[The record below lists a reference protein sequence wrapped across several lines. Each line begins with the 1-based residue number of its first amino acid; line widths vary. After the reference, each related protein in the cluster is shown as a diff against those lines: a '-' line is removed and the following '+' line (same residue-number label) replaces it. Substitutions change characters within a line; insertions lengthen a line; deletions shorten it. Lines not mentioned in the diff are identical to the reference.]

1 MGDSSI
7 EKPAIF
13 DDAYV
18 TMLYGD
24 SYLLGVRVLGHSIRA
39 TGSTKKL
46 VCIVVHASQ
55 KSQRILQDA
64 GWILYNT
71 EVIRKNTTTKSA
83 LVPPRFWAV
92 YTKLVAFKLPYR
104 KIVFLDADTMVIQNI
119 DQLFKCG
126 GDRGFCAN
134 LKHSEHFNSG
144 VLVISPGLS
153 LFNDLLEKLRVL
165 ESYDGADQGFLN
177 EYFGQ
182 LVEAPLFRGTAI
194 MENNDRKNHTCYQS
208 FCLQLE
214 RLPAQYNADVGLFL
228 LNSEK
233 WNFSPVSIVHF
244 TLGPVKPWDWWST
257 WLIKPATT
265 WQILRWELHASED
278 DTKLTVYL
286 FLMSLLPVVITC
298 VMLQNFLPLREGLQY
313 QLTQNLSLF
322 KKTFT
327 MFLLDHHVEI
337 GVVFGVIALLWAF
350 AMPILCFIPRQ
361 APPLH
366 AWLLLFLWGFFNLS
380 ASATIWAQ
388 FCYTLGCFHSKGHW
402 TGVVPSLAAS
412 MDGSLRSRF
421 GSKCF
426 RLSLGSFFLQLL
438 LAAYI
443 PQRMPSIFGKLLL
456 CAVLILVNVVEAGLL
471 FGVLGKVFLQKGWF
485 ENRVPS

>member
-1 MGDSSI
+1 MY
-7 EKPAIF
+7 

-55 KSQRILQDA
+55 KSQRILEDA

-71 EVIRKNTTTKSA
+71 EVIRKNTTTKS
-83 LVPPRFWAV
+83 VPIPPRFWAV

-104 KIVFLDADTMVIQNI
+104 KVVFLDADTLVIRNI
-119 DQLFKCG
+119 DQLFQCG

-144 VLVISPGLS
+144 VLVLSPEVS
-153 LFNDLLEKLRVL
+153 LFDDLLEKLGDL

-182 LVEAPLFRGTAI
+182 LVEAPLFHGAA
-194 MENNDRKNHTCYQS
+194 MLDNNDSKSHTCYQS

-233 WNFSPVSIVHF
+233 WNFSPVSILHF

-257 WLIKPATT
+257 WLVKPATT
-265 WQILRWELHASED
+265 WQILRLQLHVSED

-286 FLMSLLPVVITC
+286 FLMSLLPVLVTY
-298 VMLQNFLPLREGLQY
+298 VMLKNFLSLREGLRR
-313 QLTQNLSLF
+313 QLTQNFSLF
-322 KKTFT
+322 KKAVTI
-327 MFLLDHHVEI
+327 FLLDHHVEI
-337 GVVFGVIALLWAF
+337 GVFYGVTALLWAF
-350 AMPILCFIPRQ
+350 AMPILCLIPRQ

-388 FCYTLGCFHSKGHW
+388 FCYSLGFFHSRGHW

-412 MDGSLRSRF
+412 TDGSAQSTLGLKWF
-421 GSKCF
+421 C
-426 RLSLGSFFLQLL
+426 LSFGSFFLQLL
-438 LAAYI
+438 LTAYI

-456 CAVLILVNVVEAGLL
+456 CALLILVSVVEAGLL
-471 FGVLGKVFLQKGWF
+471 FGVLGKVFLQKGWL
-485 ENRVPS
+485 ENRVP